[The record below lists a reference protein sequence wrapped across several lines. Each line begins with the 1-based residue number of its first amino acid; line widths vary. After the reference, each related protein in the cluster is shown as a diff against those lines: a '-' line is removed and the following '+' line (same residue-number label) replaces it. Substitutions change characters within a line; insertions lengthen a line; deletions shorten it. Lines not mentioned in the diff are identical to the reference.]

1 MMNSSGRG
9 RRAGKPDTR
18 AQILDIAR
26 RRFLEGGYQAVTLR
40 SVAAEAGVD
49 VALVSYYFGS
59 KKGLFG
65 AALALAA
72 TPAET
77 LARTIEGDPATFP
90 QRALHDLLALWED
103 PESGAPLRALIA
115 AATHDQAIAGLVK
128 EVMER
133 EMIDKIAAMLGGAD
147 ARKRAGAFCAQI
159 AGLVVTRY
167 ILRLEPVAPMTID
180 EITRIYGPPLR
191 LALRQPSHH
200 KPPARHASARGPL
213 AGE

>member
-1 MMNSSGRG
+1 MNYSGRG

-18 AQILDIAR
+18 AHILDIAR
-26 RRFLEGGYQAVTLR
+26 RRFLQGGYQAVTLR

-49 VALVSYYFGS
+49 IALIIYYFGS

-115 AATHDQAIAGLVK
+115 AATHDQAMASLVK
-128 EVMER
+128 EMMER
-133 EMIDKIAAMLGGAD
+133 EMIDKIAARLGGVD

-167 ILRLEPVAPMTID
+167 ILCLEPLASMAPD
-180 EITRIYGPPLR
+180 EIRRIYGPSLR
-191 LALRQPSHH
+191 LALRESP
-200 KPPARHASARGPL
+200 RHQHRTA
-213 AGE
+213 